1 MFRISTVK
9 VKGYFPSLI
18 TYVFQKRKVIAIT
31 GCEKKKRQSYG
42 LICKGSRLWSFAG
55 SLWSF
60 DGLVSLAC
68 GLWLLPVLVIT
79 VLLIFSS

>member
-1 MFRISTVK
+1 MK
-9 VKGYFPSLI
+9 VKGCFPSLI

-31 GCEKKKRQSYG
+31 GYEKMKRQRYG

-68 GLWLLPVLVIT
+68 GLWLLPILVIT
-79 VLLIFSS
+79 VLLMFSS